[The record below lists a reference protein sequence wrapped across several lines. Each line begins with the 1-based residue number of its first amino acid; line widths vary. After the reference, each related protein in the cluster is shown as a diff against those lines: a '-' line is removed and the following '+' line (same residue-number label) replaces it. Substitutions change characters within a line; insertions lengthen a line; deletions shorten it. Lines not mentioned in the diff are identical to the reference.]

1 MTEIRLCEA
10 CIHCLIKKFTKE
22 YPEGVD
28 ERTKL
33 SYIQGVLACI
43 ARADIEMSAPEIVA
57 EIQSLQEKLF
67 GPRREYTDIKRHF
80 NLLLLSMEEA
90 LWKKISESDHPLLA
104 ALQHAMMGNYID
116 FGAVENVTE
125 EALLGFMQDAENIVP
140 DKAVFEALLRDL
152 ENGKKLIYLTD
163 NCGEIVLDKLFLRT
177 IVHMYPHLE
186 VKAIVRGFPV
196 LNDATMEDAEMIG
209 LSDVVPVLDN
219 GSPIAGT
226 CLGKI
231 SKEAEAEIESADLI
245 LAKGQGNFET
255 LLHSGKNIY
264 YIFMCKCLLFA
275 ERFGVPQ
282 YTGMLKNER
291 LMAK

>member
-1 MTEIRLCEA
+1 MKEIRLCEA
-10 CIHCLIKKFTKE
+10 CMHCLIKKFTKA
-22 YPEGVD
+22 YPDSID

-43 ARADIEMSAPEIVA
+43 ARADVEMSAPEIVP
-57 EIQSLQEKLF
+57 EIEKVWEKHF
-67 GPRREYTDIKRHF
+67 GPQKEFAEIKRHF
-80 NLLLLSMEEA
+80 NLLLLSMEDA
-90 LWKKISESDHPLLA
+90 LWKKISESDRPLLS
-104 ALQHAMMGNYID
+104 ALQYAMMGNYID

-125 EALLGFMQDAENIVP
+125 EALLGFMEDAENIVP
-140 DKAVFEALLRDL
+140 DKAVFEMLLHDL

-177 IVHMYPHLE
+177 IVEIYPHLD

-231 SKEAEAEIESADLI
+231 SKEAENEIEGADII

-291 LMAK
+291 LL